1 MRRLPSRIASLPPA
15 LQLLPFFLAAA
26 AMFVPCSCFLATSR
40 RRGDMAARCVARRN
54 SLVDD
59 AQTVTEAYLLSVGF
73 VDEDLRKARSHYGRS
88 FDPDVDTKV
97 KPILKWLSQLGLA
110 ELQIRKAVAGFSILL
125 RLSLEEN
132 LKPTVQFLK
141 DLAMDDM
148 QVVKSSTSLPQL
160 FGLSIEKNLEPKVQ
174 WLKDLGMKN
183 QGQYR
188 LSRSSLVTAS
198 TIIAI
203 RSYVCFANGASR
215 TARLWEFCRDFLS
228 F

>member
-1 MRRLPSRIASLPPA
+1 MRRLPSHLASPPPA
-15 LQLLPFFLAAA
+15 LQLLSFCLAVAA
-26 AMFVPCSCFLATSR
+26 VLVPCSCFLATGHR
-40 RRGDMAARCVARRN
+40 RDLAARCVARR
-54 SLVDD
+54 SLSEDD
-59 AQTVTEAYLLSVGF
+59 FQTVAGAYLLSVGF
-73 VDEDLRKARSHYGRS
+73 VEEDLRKARSHYGQR

-97 KPILKWLSQLGLA
+97 TPILKWLSQLGLA